1 MNDESDKIVVFEGYD
16 TVINASLAKTKL
28 DAFGI
33 PCFLTG
39 ENFSSQFPIR
49 NELFPGVQLYIF
61 RNDWDRVREILN
73 EGGENLM

>member
-1 MNDESDKIVVFEGYD
+1 MEESDKIVVFEGYD
-16 TVINASLAKTKL
+16 NVINANLAKTKL

-39 ENFSSQFPIR
+39 ENFGSQFPIK
-49 NELFPGVQLYIF
+49 NELFTGIQLYIF

-73 EGGENLM
+73 EGGENLI